1 MREDESRPQTT
12 RPAVGIDAESVRAE
26 SLRIEIES
34 LQAQLVEL
42 SARQAKALAD
52 LEASS
57 PAEDTQSAAPNG
69 APGLPPP

>member
-1 MREDESRPQTT
+1 MSEDGGSPQTT

-26 SLRIEIES
+26 SLRVEIEL
-34 LQAQLVEL
+34 LQAQLAEL

-52 LEASS
+52 LERPSR
-57 PAEDTQSAAPNG
+57 AEDAQSTAPDG